1 MAKLYVI
8 SEVLYDNAQNKTVFK
23 LDSGVVIS
31 QVIGGIWCDL
41 DNFAMHY
48 EPVTGEKS
56 SLIGFIKS
64 EGDECTPI
72 LDFEIDVQI
81 GDVIDTHRVEAT
93 NPWDAMEIA
102 KKRTGGKIV
111 AVKEIIC

>member
-1 MAKLYVI
+1 MAKLYKI
-8 SEVLYDNAQNKTVFK
+8 SEVLYDNTSNKTVFK

-31 QVIGGIWCDL
+31 QAIDDVWRDL
-41 DNFAMHY
+41 DSYSMHY
-48 EPVTGEKS
+48 EPVTGEEG
-56 SLIGFIKS
+56 SLVGFIKL
-64 EGDECTPI
+64 EGDMCTPI
-72 LDFEIDVQI
+72 LDFEVVVENDDAIDAHLI
-81 GDVIDTHRVEAT
+81 EAT